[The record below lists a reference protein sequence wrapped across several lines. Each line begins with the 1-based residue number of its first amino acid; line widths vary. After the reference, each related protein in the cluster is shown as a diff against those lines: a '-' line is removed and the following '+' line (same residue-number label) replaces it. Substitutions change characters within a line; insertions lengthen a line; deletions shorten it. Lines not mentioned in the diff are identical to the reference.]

1 MTYSELFVDGLKD
14 REGLMKQES
23 VSLNHPISG
32 IETDIINKYRKN
44 ELIISSDRGIG
55 IYPNKWFFKKVKYL
69 WVVIYRNAN
78 EYFSLLP
85 KTCLNYK
92 FLLIFKSRIEN

>member
-1 MTYSELFVDGLKD
+1 MILKD

-55 IYPNKWFFKKVKYL
+55 IYPNKWFL
-69 WVVIYRNAN
+69 R
-78 EYFSLLP
+78 
-85 KTCLNYK
+85 
-92 FLLIFKSRIEN
+92 KSNICEWLFMEMQMNTFHFCQKSV